1 MKKRF
6 KNILAKKRKKNG
18 PVVLICA
25 IMLAVSLGTLVGC
38 SITKENT
45 EDASDQLGTEDIQ
58 DKNDQN
64 GQRSPESALDNNDH
78 ASNESVN
85 VDEPAANQQESSI
98 QMTESMNPETFP
110 VGEYHD
116 DMGSE
121 LIISKVDDKNYSVDF
136 GIYKSFYVE
145 EAVGSYDANSGV
157 LSFSGIELGTDITGT
172 EIKLSA
178 DVTIQG
184 DNLIVTLTYSEYPY
198 WPVGTSFEFDPGQP

>member
-18 PVVLICA
+18 MVVLICA

-45 EDASDQLGTEDIQ
+45 EDGSGPLRTEDIPDENSQ
-58 DKNDQN
+58 TDQP
-64 GQRSPESALDNNDH
+64 SPESAPDH
-78 ASNESVN
+78 NEHDSNETESVN
-85 VDEPAANQQESSI
+85 VDEPAVSQQES
-98 QMTESMNPETFP
+98 SMNPETFP
-110 VGEYHD
+110 VGEYYD

-121 LIISKVDDKNYSVDF
+121 LIISKIGDENYSVNL

-145 EAVGSYDANSGV
+145 EAAGSYDADSGV
-157 LSFSGIELGTDITGT
+157 LSFSGIELGSDINGP
-172 EIKLSA
+172 EIQLSA
-178 DVTIQG
+178 DVTMQG

-198 WPVGTSFEFDPGQP
+198 WPVGTSFEFEPGQS